1 MGLSL
6 RPCFLFAVTIF
17 VLLLACHDNVVA
29 AVDPGEDFSGY
40 MENLEQRRQ
49 DEQRYREKL
58 HAHEVWRQTTWGG
71 WATRQLQ
78 AVGNHFAPFFEALSD
93 AIAAEGDSAGSMA
106 LMILI
111 RILTIGFCIT
121 FVYGFSRM
129 LNLIVGGEIV
139 VEEEVIVVEEDD
151 DDDAAAASSE
161 TKKQK

>member
-1 MGLSL
+1 MGVFL
-6 RPCFLFAVTIF
+6 RQWFLLAVTMVVTRL
-17 VLLLACHDNVVA
+17 VL

-49 DEQRYREKL
+49 AEEQYRERL
-58 HAHEVWRQTTWGG
+58 HAHEIWRQTTWGG

-106 LMILI
+106 LLILI
-111 RILTIGFCIT
+111 RILMIGSCVAIA
-121 FVYGFSRM
+121 YGFSRI
-129 LNLIVGGEIV
+129 LNLIVGGEII
-139 VEEEVIVVEEDD
+139 VEEEVIVVEDDDEEDE

-161 TKKQK
+161 TKKQQ